1 VRRPVDAA
9 RLERFLQRFGAAGG
23 TDGTCYLAG
32 GATAVLLGWR
42 QSTIDIDLKLDPEQ
56 DDRLRALPGLKA
68 DLEINVE
75 LASPGDFIPL
85 PPEWQDR
92 SISIGRFSSLT
103 VLHLDLYAQALAK
116 LERGHARD
124 LEDVSAMIERGFVE
138 RPKLL
143 ELFEAIEP
151 ELYRFPA
158 VDPPTFRVAVEHATG
173 VRS

>member
-1 VRRPVDAA
+1 MRRPVDAA
-9 RLERFLQRFGAAGG
+9 RLERFLRELGAAGG

-42 QSTIDIDLKLDPEQ
+42 ESTIHIDLKLVPEQ
-56 DDRLRALPGLKA
+56 DDRLRALPELKA

-85 PPEWQDR
+85 PPAWRDR
-92 SISIGRFSSLT
+92 SISVGRYGSLT
-103 VLHLDLYAQALAK
+103 VLHLDPYAQALAK

-124 LEDVSAMIERGFVE
+124 VEDVAAMIERGLVE

-151 ELYRFPA
+151 QLYRFPA
-158 VDPPTFRVAVEHATG
+158 VDPPTFRVAVERAAG
-173 VRS
+173 ARS